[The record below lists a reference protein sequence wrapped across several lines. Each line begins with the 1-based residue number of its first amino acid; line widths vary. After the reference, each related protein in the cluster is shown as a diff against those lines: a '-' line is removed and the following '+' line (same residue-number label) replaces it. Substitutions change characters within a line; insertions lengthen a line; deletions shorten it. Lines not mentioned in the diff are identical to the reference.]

1 VLYVRSFG
9 ILKDSGVLC
18 LQSFQALLVG
28 GYGGLKFGDL

>member
-1 VLYVRSFG
+1 VLHVRGFG

-18 LQSFQALLVG
+18 LQCFQVLLVG